1 MQQGVGC
8 LEVHIA
14 FRLDKWEGGAR
25 GECGMPG
32 PTLLNSTAAV
42 ASMRA
47 RCSLERAAVLMDS
60 SYCGAIVVPPLLSS
74 PAATAMRH
82 TKANPEAHAA
92 SRQV

>member
-1 MQQGVGC
+1 
-8 LEVHIA
+8 
-14 FRLDKWEGGAR
+14 
-25 GECGMPG
+25 MPG

-47 RCSLERAAVLMDS
+47 RCSLERAAILMDS
-60 SYCGAIVVPPLLSS
+60 SYCGATVVPPLLSS

>member
-1 MQQGVGC
+1 
-8 LEVHIA
+8 
-14 FRLDKWEGGAR
+14 
-25 GECGMPG
+25 MPG
-32 PTLLNSTAAV
+32 PTLLNGTAAV

-47 RCSLERAAVLMDS
+47 RCSLERTAVLMDS

-92 SRQV
+92 SRQVLRGGNGARKGLVSDR

>member
-1 MQQGVGC
+1 
-8 LEVHIA
+8 
-14 FRLDKWEGGAR
+14 
-25 GECGMPG
+25 MPG
-32 PTLLNSTAAV
+32 AEPTSLNSTAAV

-47 RCSLERAAVLMDS
+47 KCSPKRAAILMDS
-60 SYCGAIVVPPLLSS
+60 SYCGATVVPPLLSS